1 MLNTILG
8 FFTNVLASLVTNM
21 ISRVP
26 PAILIL
32 IGIVVGAWIT
42 YILVRSSSSAVKK
55 EEVGK
60 EATGSAIGDLF
71 ADGLEA
77 VGEAA
82 AML

>member
-1 MLNTILG
+1 MFNTILG

-26 PAILIL
+26 PAFLIL
-32 IGIVVGAWIT
+32 IGIVMGAWIT
-42 YILVRSSSSAVKK
+42 YILFRTQVKK